1 MKRIMFDANAFSYLL
16 KQNKFNLLE
25 KSTDKYEYYI
35 TEIQVRELA
44 EIPDHK
50 RDWRIAHA
58 LCLCKMRAKLVN
70 VRGVYGITHYGCCSY
85 SNETENTY
93 KKLLNQNRSNIDDAL
108 IGDAAKRENCTLITD
123 DTRFINKL
131 NANGICT
138 MKFSDFLNSITQEVD
153 L

>member
-1 MKRIMFDANAFSYLL
+1 MDLNRLI
-16 KQNKFNLLE
+16 
-25 KSTDKYEYYI
+25 
-35 TEIQVRELA
+35 
-44 EIPDHK
+44 
-50 RDWRIAHA
+50 
-58 LCLCKMRAKLVN
+58 
-70 VRGVYGITHYGCCSY
+70 Y

-93 KKLLNQNRSNIDDAL
+93 KNLLNQNRSNIDDAL

-131 NANGICT
+131 NANGIST